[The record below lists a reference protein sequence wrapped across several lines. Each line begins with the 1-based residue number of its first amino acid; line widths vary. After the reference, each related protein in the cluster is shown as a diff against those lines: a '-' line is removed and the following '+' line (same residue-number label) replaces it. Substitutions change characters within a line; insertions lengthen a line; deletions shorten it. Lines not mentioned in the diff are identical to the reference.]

1 VEFYSFSFGEMSIAQ
16 ADEASPKLVAVEAT
30 IGFKAEDTQTVQ
42 VVEVRVMIPHR
53 EDLGHD
59 EMRQA
64 AYERVRLLLRAAAD
78 HCVEKTHAELAAAS
92 EPQLIR
98 AGSSPS

>member
-1 VEFYSFSFGEMSIAQ
+1 
-16 ADEASPKLVAVEAT
+16 
-30 IGFKAEDTQTVQ
+30 
-42 VVEVRVMIPHR
+42 MIPHR